1 MEITHSQILWQV
13 LLNVAGA
20 VCFVTAITWIRAT
33 YAMYKSGE
41 ARPLRLPFPVFMM
54 LDISTIILRMNR
66 DRLPPNMELGL

>member
-1 MEITHSQILWQV
+1 MEITHGQILWQV
-13 LLNVAGA
+13 LLNVASA

-41 ARPLRLPFPVFMM
+41 ARPLQLPFPVFMM
-54 LDISTIILRMNR
+54 LDISTIIMRMNR